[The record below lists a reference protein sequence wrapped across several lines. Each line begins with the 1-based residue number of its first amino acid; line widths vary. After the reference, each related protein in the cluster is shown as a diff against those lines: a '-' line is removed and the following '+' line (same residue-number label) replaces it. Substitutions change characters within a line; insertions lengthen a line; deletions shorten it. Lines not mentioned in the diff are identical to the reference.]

1 MLQKIF
7 RKIIALTFACS
18 FHKIFIGEQV
28 LKVTFEK
35 VLIYDIGS
43 AVRPSEYKT
52 LRYRE

>member
-7 RKIIALTFACS
+7 QKIIAFTSS
-18 FHKIFIGEQV
+18 FLKIFIGEQV
-28 LKVTFEK
+28 LEVTFEK